1 MRSFALS
8 GLLLFM
14 ITCSSAQSN
23 SVKKSSLLPSQAAIF
38 DKYIQDAMPLWKV
51 PGLSVAVVKDG
62 KVVFKKGYGT
72 YRVGEINCI

>member
-8 GLLLFM
+8 GFLLFI

-23 SVKKSSLLPSQAAIF
+23 SVKKSTLLPSQAAIF

-51 PGLSVAVVKDG
+51 PGLSVAVVRMESC
-62 KVVFKKGYGT
+62 F
-72 YRVGEINCI
+72 